1 MFFNFKTISGG
12 DSNEDAWKLAA
23 IKFIEKLNYS
33 YDFSRPW
40 DKNKIISFLTTL
52 KFHLEKHKD
61 VFLVCSVKS
70 VATEFMENQ
79 NKNMRDFVNLLKM
92 NGYKNLMD
100 IESLEN
106 DLNRIESGIKTDRK
120 LIEKLKSKNQ
130 KSMLKNMVREISLWD
145 KEKPAFVIFFNIHSH
160 LKPMTRSIFNKLSS
174 YDEQILYSE
183 TDEKDLINQST
194 TFVFDFFCRL
204 QKFLSI
210 KIVMPIEL
218 ENFSENLIYFDFYLE
233 EERGRIIP

>member
-1 MFFNFKTISGG
+1 MPENKDEINFFAKT
-12 DSNEDAWKLAA
+12 
-23 IKFIEKLNYS
+23 NY
-33 YDFSRPW
+33 R
-40 DKNKIISFLTTL
+40 
-52 KFHLEKHKD
+52 
-61 VFLVCSVKS
+61 
-70 VATEFMENQ
+70 
-79 NKNMRDFVNLLKM
+79 
-92 NGYKNLMD
+92 
-100 IESLEN
+100 
-106 DLNRIESGIKTDRK
+106 NREVPFGIKADRK